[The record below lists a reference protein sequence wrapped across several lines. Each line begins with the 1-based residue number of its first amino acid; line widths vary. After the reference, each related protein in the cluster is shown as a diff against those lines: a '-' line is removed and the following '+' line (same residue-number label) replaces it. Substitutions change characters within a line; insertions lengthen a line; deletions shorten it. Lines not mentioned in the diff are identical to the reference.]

1 MGIKLDWD
9 SQTSQNLDAIE
20 IYRGSSPINRDSP
33 GAPLVTLPGD
43 ATSYEDKT
51 VKNKNLY
58 YYRIASKKGTERGWG
73 ENKQVG
79 YFSETGP
86 GRSVPLRGDW
96 NSGWMDMVL
105 AADFIDTANL
115 VSKIPGYV
123 FGTSGVSSWYKLCY
137 KGKVLFIPTTAIF
150 NLSYN
155 DAYSIGILFGED
167 GVGQLPT
174 GPAGAVNQRCVVN
187 IAGLE
192 YLVRMPRLT
201 DFPTTQYLTTAAQY
215 ASGEYHD
222 IIRRIASSVVDNASG
237 QKSKL
242 YDAVALPGY
251 TMGPHRSVASNTT
264 LTYPNQP
271 ANTVAVTLTSKQSV
285 YPILE
290 LIMP

>member
-1 MGIKLDWD
+1 MGIKLNWD
-9 SQTSQNLDAIE
+9 SQISQNLDAIE

-33 GAPLVTLPGD
+33 GIPLVTLSGD

-58 YYRIASKKGTERGWG
+58 YYRIAGKKGAERGWG

-96 NSGWMDMVL
+96 NSGWMDFIPV
-105 AADFIDTANL
+105 AEFIDTANL
-115 VSKIPGYV
+115 ISKIPGYV
-123 FGTSGVSSWYKLCY
+123 FGTTGVSGWYKLCY
-137 KGKVLFIPTTAIF
+137 KGKVLFIPNAAIF
-150 NLSYN
+150 SLSYN

-174 GPAGAVNQRCVVN
+174 GPAGSVNQRCVVN

-201 DFPTTQYLTTAAQY
+201 DFPTTQYLTTAEQY
-215 ASGEYHD
+215 ASGEYHG

-237 QKSKL
+237 QRSKL
-242 YDAVALPGY
+242 YDAPALPGY
-251 TMGPHRSVASNTT
+251 TMGPHRSAGANTT
-264 LTYPNQP
+264 LTYPAQP
-271 ANTVAVTLTSKQSV
+271 ANTLTTTLTSRNSV